1 MENEII
7 TIDESA
13 VKNLI
18 YIIRGQQVMLDSD
31 LAMIYGYT
39 TKRLNEQVKRN
50 EEKFP
55 EDFMFRLTTEEF
67 EILKSQNATSSW
79 GGVRKLPNA
88 FTEQGLYML
97 MTVLKGELATSQSIA
112 LIRTF
117 KAMKDYIAN
126 NQVLIGQ
133 KELVALT
140 TQVAKNTSAIA
151 GIESKLEDTVT
162 KSELSK
168 VMKNFNDPSIKKEYL
183 ICNGETVKAD
193 IAYQSIYSQAKHSIY
208 IVDDY
213 ISIKTLAHL
222 KDIVSGIPITV
233 FSDNKNNILR
243 QQDVTD
249 IHTDYPLLQLSFQKT
264 NNKWHD
270 RYIILDYATKSE
282 KIYHCG
288 ASSKDSGK
296 KVNTIT
302 LIDDP
307 TIYHTKINELLSNSV
322 LVLH

>member
-7 TIDESA
+7 NIDENT

-18 YIIRGQQVMLDSD
+18 YIIRGQQVMLDTD
-31 LAMIYGYT
+31 LAMIYGYD
-39 TKRLNEQVKRN
+39 TKDFNRQVKN
-50 EEKFP
+50 NIMKFD
-55 EDFMFRLTTEEF
+55 EDFMFELTDEEVV
-67 EILKSQNATSSW
+67 ELRYKNSTANISSKSRYKPH
-79 GGVRKLPNA
+79 V

-97 MTVLKGELATSQSIA
+97 MTVLRGDLATKQSKA

-151 GIESKLEDTVT
+151 KIESKLEDTVT

-193 IAYQSIYSQAKHSIY
+193 IAYQSIYTQAKHSIY

-213 ISIKTLAHL
+213 INIKTLSHL
-222 KDIVSGIPITV
+222 KDITSGVSIIV

-243 QQDVTD
+243 QQDVMD
-249 IHTDYPLLQLSFQKT
+249 IQTDYPLLQLSFQKT

-270 RYIILDYATKSE
+270 RYIIIDYATKTE
-282 KIYHCG
+282 KNIPLW
-288 ASSKDSGK
+288 SF
-296 KVNTIT
+296 I
-302 LIDDP
+302 
-307 TIYHTKINELLSNSV
+307 
-322 LVLH
+322 